1 GLQETMP
8 PRRDPDNAGN
18 ANNEMIQMAQ
28 AMTDMAAAV
37 AAQTAAKTQRDL
49 QKQQREE
56 ATAESR
62 RLTEFRR
69 HNPPEFKGEVDPEK
83 ADLWMQGIERIFE
96 ATNCPQESKVT
107 CAAYQLRGDAD
118 YWWKSAR

>member
-8 PRRDPDNAGN
+8 PRRDPDNAEN

-28 AMTDMAAAV
+28 AMTDMVAAV

-69 HNPPEFKGEVDPEK
+69 HNPPEFKGEVVPEK
-83 ADLWMQGIERIFE
+83 ADVWMQGIERIF
-96 ATNCPQESKVT
+96 
-107 CAAYQLRGDAD
+107 
-118 YWWKSAR
+118 